1 MSSQIK
7 QIIRK
12 STFETNSSSCHSLV
26 IPTMASKIV
35 DFKLNKHGDIHI
47 QPKYYDKESFC
58 LKDFQSKLP
67 YVIAQVFY
75 NDEALLDVFKLLK
88 QITACNNIY
97 FKNVCL
103 YDENDNFHKEEY
115 EQLCF
120 DLEYKECGVD
130 ADSFHMFE
138 KSSDNKVDLNLIKD
152 VLFNPE
158 FIIFQDRYLIKEQI
172 EKMREDLVNYVKTE
186 LDQNKVK
193 PFIKFI
199 SYLSYDHILDMCNN
213 NDEHMYLFNK
223 TPNHE
228 SFNLEQYPLEERYY
242 IVSSDKFNYMNY
254 EEQHIKMTCTGYYSL
269 NKFLKYL
276 KQFCQNNNIQYN
288 QEKLDS
294 MLIQQYKID
303 SNLDDNN
310 PNISAIGK
318 KRKKEQ
324 LEQLNQ
330 QSEKVIQEYVKDRF
344 SFRYPQE
351 SDNEKYSLL
360 LQVTLLYRLIIE
372 WFGLYGKYPYNGNN
386 IKYSISIIE

>member
-213 NDEHMYLFNK
+213 DDEHIYLFNK

-228 SFNLEQYPLEERYY
+228 SFNLEQYPLEERDY